1 MDKSYKQNSTAVENM
16 REIPQQLDKLDNRT
30 EEAIILLGTLT
41 QTLANV
47 LPTETK
53 ASGEKIDRNIPL
65 IVSEYGSRL
74 ERVNYQ
80 LSLINEALQTI
91 ISNVQV

>member
-1 MDKSYKQNSTAVENM
+1 MDQSYKQGNTAMENM
-16 REIPQQLDKLDNRT
+16 REIPQQLDKLDNRI
-30 EEAIILLGTLT
+30 EEASILLGTLT
-41 QTLANV
+41 QALVNV
-47 LPTETK
+47 LPIEAK
-53 ASGEKIDRNIPL
+53 ASGEKLDKNIPL

-74 ERVNYQ
+74 ERANYQ